1 MRVTLASVAIGE
13 PYETSLRKMGA
24 SASLAGFDT
33 TLLWTRQQF
42 LADPLA
48 QEHRAALEHMQRN
61 HAARKKRHPYDRPYC
76 GAFKSFVLYRALNQ
90 SAEGDYVLW
99 ADASKYHS
107 MNLQGVDVRRAIEVL
122 TGKRAPRRPPSDS
135 ISIAY
140 NSTEWFQARLR
151 EPRRSTHSA
160 YGVIHCHGVNCDEQL
175 YMANY
180 YRWSVNSRTQRAYP
194 ELVPDAE
201 ASSRRPHMMNAN
213 ILLQNNELNRRLMR
227 AWMDKAVSRPD
238 AFCSSGP
245 QEQAVFSILVQ
256 SANVPLVNACPYL
269 RLKGWNACQDLT
281 KSASWF
287 LRMLASGAFE
297 VVASG
302 ELDGGLVAAHRELHH
317 RWAAANPH
325 ILKSAYQAGGETT
338 AMYTARKR
346 RSARLR
352 AKNVTSSRARTV
364 T

>member
-1 MRVTLASVAIGE
+1 MSAVR
-13 PYETSLRKMGA
+13 SLRKMGA

-175 YMANY
+175 YVRPLAGQG
-180 YRWSVNSRTQRAYP
+180 NSSTAGHRRGPPPLAPCAARTQR
-194 ELVPDAE
+194 
-201 ASSRRPHMMNAN
+201 
-213 ILLQNNELNRRLMR
+213 
-227 AWMDKAVSRPD
+227 
-238 AFCSSGP
+238 G
-245 QEQAVFSILVQ
+245 
-256 SANVPLVNACPYL
+256 
-269 RLKGWNACQDLT
+269 
-281 KSASWF
+281 SW
-287 LRMLASGAFE
+287 
-297 VVASG
+297 
-302 ELDGGLVAAHRELHH
+302 
-317 RWAAANPH
+317 
-325 ILKSAYQAGGETT
+325 
-338 AMYTARKR
+338 TARGVAVR
-346 RSARLR
+346 RWPTTTDGR
-352 AKNVTSSRARTV
+352 
-364 T
+364 